1 MSFWNLSD
9 GEAVKSETEYEAP
22 SGGGE
27 PLPHNTDV
35 LGYIDQI
42 GWAKDRQD
50 GAKPIEYR
58 VCVAK
63 PEAYKNRK
71 LFFKLWP
78 LGDNPNKQGD
88 KLQKDKDK
96 SLRFLAAID
105 ANSGGELLQINGVPS
120 DEDLQS
126 NLMQKMMVWKV
137 GKYEMEGDDGQ
148 KREGN
153 YLMAV
158 SGKDKGVSE
167 PSQNQ
172 SAPASQGSAMDDEIP
187 FAPEWRI

>member
-1 MSFWNLSD
+1 M
-9 GEAVKSETEYEAP
+9 
-22 SGGGE
+22 
-27 PLPHNTDV
+27 
-35 LGYIDQI
+35 
-42 GWAKDRQD
+42 
-50 GAKPIEYR
+50 
-58 VCVAK
+58 
-63 PEAYKNRK
+63 
-71 LFFKLWP
+71 
-78 LGDNPNKQGD
+78 
-88 KLQKDKDK
+88 
-96 SLRFLAAID
+96 RFLAAID

-167 PSQNQ
+167 PS
-172 SAPASQGSAMDDEIP
+172 
-187 FAPEWRI
+187 